1 MAHEELFDVSL
12 LRVLAASILV
22 FLLLLYAWGIVRAY
36 RAAGDSWKTMDR
48 DVRLVFLLAVPL
60 FRGAIKVLL
69 CIDRL
74 FYNPRSAAMTRNAD
88 ATGDGPLTRPPTNIP
103 DN

>member
-1 MAHEELFDVSL
+1 MPQEELFDVSL
-12 LRVLAASILV
+12 FRMLAASIPV

-60 FRGAIKVLL
+60 FRGGINVLL
-69 CIDRL
+69 WIDRL
-74 FYNPRSAAMTRNAD
+74 FYAPRSAAMTRKTGAD
-88 ATGDGPLTRPPTNIP
+88 GDGPLTRPPTSIA